1 MTIFLTGGSGG
12 IGVSLAGLL
21 LDKGHRVI
29 VLTRSPK
36 ASELGRKRFLKGDL
50 LQPATYASALG
61 SADAI
66 IHLAALTHSN
76 DSQAY
81 HRVNVEGTNCL
92 LNAAK
97 EEGFSGRFLY
107 ASTRAVGDA
116 CGGYGA
122 SKARAEEL
130 VTRSGLSWTILRP
143 AEVYGASGSEAIS
156 GLVRS
161 AKSSFLLPL
170 PGRGG
175 ARLAPVHVDDIIE
188 AFASALSRDHS
199 IGSIYTLAGPEE
211 LTYREIADKVLQFFG
226 RKAFFIPVPLLVFR
240 LGALAFRM
248 LGLEH
253 PPLVADQILR
263 LCCRKDANS
272 ESARRDLG
280 FNPRSLVQ
288 SLEAGL
294 L

>member
-21 LDKGHRVI
+21 LDKGHHVI

-36 ASELGRKRFLKGDL
+36 ASEPGRKRMLKGDL
-50 LQPATYASALG
+50 LRPETYASALG
-61 SADAI
+61 AADAI

-81 HRVNVEGTNCL
+81 HRVNVEGTRRL
-92 LNAAK
+92 LDAAK
-97 EEGFSGRFLY
+97 GNNFSGRFLY

-116 CGGYGA
+116 CGAYGA

-130 VTRSGLSWTILRP
+130 VTSSGLSWTILRP
-143 AEVYGASGSEAIS
+143 AEVYGASGTEAIS
-156 GLVRS
+156 ALVRS
-161 AKSSFLLPL
+161 AKASFLLPL
-170 PGRGG
+170 PGRGE
-175 ARLAPVHVDDIIE
+175 ARLAPVHIDDVVN
-188 AFASALSRDHS
+188 AFVSAAFHECLSGR
-199 IGSIYTLAGPEE
+199 IYTLAGPEE
-211 LTYREIADKVLQFFG
+211 LTYRQVAEKVLKYYR
-226 RKAFFIPVPLLVFR
+226 RKALLLPVPLMAFR